1 MGDCFETSYKV
12 CDRTRSAQRYGG
24 KSAAWLWRIIR
35 NEKDFPSPLVL
46 GGRYFFPLEE
56 LDAFDAK
63 HRRSDSRR
71 PTSGPKPKHQQEETN
86 GANKRA

>member
-1 MGDCFETSYKV
+1 M
-12 CDRTRSAQRYGG
+12 RARYGG
-24 KSAAWLWRIIR
+24 KWAWLWRIIR

-63 HRRSDSRR
+63 HRRSNSRR

>member
-1 MGDCFETSYKV
+1 MEIVLKPATKFVTGPAV
-12 CDRTRSAQRYGG
+12 RTRYGG

-63 HRRSDSRR
+63 HRRSELSPPDERTKAQA
-71 PTSGPKPKHQQEETN
+71 PTGGNQWRK
-86 GANKRA
+86 